1 MSANTTL
8 TNAKSPTPA
17 PPARPARIT
26 LTREG
31 ERELRARRDDLRR
44 HIEVEL
50 PRRLRSAREFGDATG
65 NDDYLQ
71 IIEEE
76 AVSSARLQA
85 LEQVLAT
92 AEVIEEDG
100 AAADFAAI
108 GSVVTIRIGGETVE
122 RRIVGDYE
130 ATGGDAVSA
139 SSPIG
144 SAILGRGAG
153 ATVAVELPNGAIR
166 DLEIVA
172 APTAAAAAAQ
182 LAA

>member
-1 MSANTTL
+1 MPANPIA
-8 TNAKSPTPA
+8 NIPSVPSQ
-17 PPARPARIT
+17 PPVRPARLT

-31 ERELRARRDDLRR
+31 ERELRAKRDALRR

-50 PRRLRSAREFGDATG
+50 PRRLRAAREFGEAVG

-71 IIEEE
+71 ILEEE

-92 AEVIEEDG
+92 AVVVDG
-100 AAADFAAI
+100 DDEGAGAAI

-130 ATGGDAVSA
+130 ATGDGAVSA

-153 ATVAVELPNGAIR
+153 ETVTVELPSGAVR

-172 APTAAAAAAQ
+172 VRAAPAADEQ

>member
-1 MSANTTL
+1 MPANPIA
-8 TNAKSPTPA
+8 NIPDVPSPTPV
-17 PPARPARIT
+17 RPARLT

-31 ERELRARRDDLRR
+31 ERELRAKRDALRR

-50 PRRLRSAREFGDATG
+50 PRRLRAAREFGEAVG

-71 IIEEE
+71 ILEEE

-92 AEVIEEDG
+92 AVVVDG
-100 AAADFAAI
+100 DDERAGTAAI
-108 GSVVTIRIGGETVE
+108 GSVVTIRIGGKTVE

-130 ATGGDAVSA
+130 AIGEDAVSA

-153 ATVAVELPNGAIR
+153 ETVAVELPSGAVR

-172 APTAAAAAAQ
+172 VRATPGEEP